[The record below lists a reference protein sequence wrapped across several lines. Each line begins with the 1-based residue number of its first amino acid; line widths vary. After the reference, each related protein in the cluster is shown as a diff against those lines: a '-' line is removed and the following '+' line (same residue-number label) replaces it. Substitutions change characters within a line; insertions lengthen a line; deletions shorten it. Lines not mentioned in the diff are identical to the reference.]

1 MVWTNTIL
9 AEGSEGTCGEQ
20 EGFVKPLN
28 EVSASNGNQTMEP
41 NVTAFVCANCARE
54 GGGCA
59 PQTDPISAIFPAKT
73 AVKEVVVPCTG
84 RLQPEHLLRAIEAG
98 ADLVCVIACEE
109 NNCHFIEG
117 AVRARRRGEYVQ
129 HLLEEIE
136 VGGERILLLHLPGS
150 ARQDMSAKERG
161 SQPQGPATE
170 FSRYILAASA
180 EVAQRLRSARPNPLN
195 RPPAEEAADS
205 TSEENEENE
214 D

>member
-1 MVWTNTIL
+1 
-9 AEGSEGTCGEQ
+9 
-20 EGFVKPLN
+20 
-28 EVSASNGNQTMEP
+28 MEP

-59 PQTDPISAIFPAKT
+59 QQANPVSAIFPPKT
-73 AVKEVVVPCTG
+73 TVKEVVVPCTG

-109 NNCHFIEG
+109 NNCHFLEG

-150 ARQDMSAKERG
+150 AHQDMCAKERRSDSHG
-161 SQPQGPATE
+161 GGRDARVTGE
-170 FSRYILAASA
+170 FSRYVLAASA
-180 EVAQRLRSARPNPLN
+180 EVAERLRTARPNPLN
-195 RPPAEEAADS
+195 RPLVEEVPNPPAEV
-205 TSEENEENE
+205 SEENE

>member
-1 MVWTNTIL
+1 L
-9 AEGSEGTCGEQ
+9 AGGSERTCGEQ
-20 EGFVKPLN
+20 EGFVKSSTTVPG
-28 EVSASNGNQTMEP
+28 SNGDQTMEP

-54 GGGCA
+54 VGACA
-59 PQTDPISAIFPAKT
+59 PQIDPITAIFQQKAT
-73 AVKEVVVPCTG
+73 VKEVVVPCTG
-84 RLQPEHLLRAIEAG
+84 RLQPEHLLRAIEGG

-150 ARQDMSAKERG
+150 ARQDMSARERG
-161 SQPQGPATE
+161 SEPQGGGDTAE
-170 FSRYILAASA
+170 FSRYVMAASA
-180 EVAQRLRSARPNPLN
+180 EVAERLRSARPNPLKQ
-195 RPPAEEAADS
+195 PPAEAVTDS
-205 TSEENEENE
+205 PTEENEENE